1 MHCRYGNFEDFLK
14 RMDEVEGGI
23 DKMSRG
29 YDYFGAH
36 VEPDNTFVMR
46 QWAPAAQV
54 RQYSKLF
61 LNHFNQG
68 LGTSLRLG
76 HF

>member
-1 MHCRYGNFEDFLK
+1 MHSRYGNFEDFLK

-54 RQYSKLF
+54 GYIF
-61 LNHFNQG
+61 DNQVVN
-68 LGTSLRLG
+68 RAI
-76 HF
+76 

>member
-54 RQYSKLF
+54 RQYSIRVR
-61 LNHFNQG
+61 HP
-68 LGTSLRLG
+68 SLRVRSFLT
-76 HF
+76 